1 MCNWQVERKKQ
12 EANTRKRS
20 KNERGENQMRKK
32 MDGGK
37 WENVDRK
44 SEFRYEL

>member
-20 KNERGENQMRKK
+20 KNERGGENQMRKK

-44 SEFRYEL
+44 S